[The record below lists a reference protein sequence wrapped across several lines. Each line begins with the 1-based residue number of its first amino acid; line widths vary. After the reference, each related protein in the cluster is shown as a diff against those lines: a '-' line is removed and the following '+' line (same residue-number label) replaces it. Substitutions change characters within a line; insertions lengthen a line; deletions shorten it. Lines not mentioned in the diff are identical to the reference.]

1 MRDSTA
7 RQKSPFMVNGSLE
20 GENGATVS
28 VSLSEEAVQIRLKV
42 GQACPVNG
50 GFRGGARLVAF
61 CISKITF

>member
-1 MRDSTA
+1 
-7 RQKSPFMVNGSLE
+7 MVNGSLE